1 MSKLLSFREKEKL
14 VNKLTEELNKLKE
27 DPVLKEELELK
38 EEVNQLLTKYNKTI
52 HDLLK
57 IFQLEGKT
65 ASKGRGNRK
74 VRKLKIYVNP
84 HNNEVVETRGGNHR
98 ILKAWKAQYGN
109 ETVESW
115 LKEER

>member
-1 MSKLLSFREKEKL
+1 MSKLISYREKEEQL
-14 VNKLTEELNKLKE
+14 RRLTEEVSKLKE
-27 DPVLKEELELK
+27 DPELKKDLDFK
-38 EEVNQLLTKYNKTI
+38 EEVNQLLASYNKTI
-52 HDLLK
+52 NDLVK
-57 IFQLEGKT
+57 IFQLEAKP

-98 ILKAWKAQYGN
+98 VLKAWKAEYGSD
-109 ETVESW
+109 TVESW